1 MSCLDLHQVH
11 EIPEKSMFIYAL
23 TTKPLNA
30 IATQF
35 EEFLNISRADSNSQP
50 D

>member
-11 EIPEKSMFIYAL
+11 ENPEKSTSIYAL

-35 EEFLNISRADSNSQP
+35 EEFLNISWADSNSQP